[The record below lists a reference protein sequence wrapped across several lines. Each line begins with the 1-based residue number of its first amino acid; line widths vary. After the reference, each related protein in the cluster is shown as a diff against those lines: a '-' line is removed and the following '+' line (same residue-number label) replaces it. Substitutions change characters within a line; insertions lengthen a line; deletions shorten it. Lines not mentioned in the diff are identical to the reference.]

1 MCDRYSY
8 LRSVKIFIY
17 GISSIRLRDR
27 FSSLM
32 FCNHSEGCIEGITL
46 SCRISCSMLVSCLSG
61 YMEVIEL
68 LPIGYQKHLLRF
80 RFLILWGSS
89 RVEVRLMLETS
100 RIKVIKLYRFYMPL
114 IRLMSVLPKDRYSM
128 DFRLSKFST
137 L

>member
-1 MCDRYSY
+1 
-8 LRSVKIFIY
+8 
-17 GISSIRLRDR
+17 
-27 FSSLM
+27 
-32 FCNHSEGCIEGITL
+32 
-46 SCRISCSMLVSCLSG
+46 MLVSCLSG